1 MPDSDEFRIESVR
14 DETHAVIMVSGE
26 LDAATG
32 RQLHAEL
39 VEMFSAGID
48 RVVLDLRRLTFVDS
62 FGLGVIVS
70 AKKRLS
76 QEGNSLC
83 LVADETQRNL
93 RRILE
98 ITGLDRVLPVHPT
111 VADAVDDCLKASA
124 A

>member
-1 MPDSDEFRIESVR
+1 MSERDDFRIESVR
-14 DETHAVIMVSGE
+14 DETHAVIAVHGE

-39 VEMFSAGID
+39 VDLFGTGID

-83 LVADETQRNL
+83 IVAGDEQASL

-111 VADAVDDCLKASA
+111 VADAVDDCLKMSA

>member
-14 DETHAVIMVSGE
+14 DETHAVITVSGE

-39 VEMFSAGID
+39 VDLFSAGID

>member
-1 MPDSDEFRIESVR
+1 MAEEEFRVESVR
-14 DETHAVIMVSGE
+14 DEHHAVVIVAGE

-32 RQLHAEL
+32 RRLHTEL
-39 VEMFSAGID
+39 VDLCAAGID

-76 QEGNSLC
+76 GDGNSLC
-83 LVADETQRNL
+83 LVAEESQRSL

-98 ITGLDRVLPVHPT
+98 ITGLDQVLPIHTT
-111 VADAVDDCLKASA
+111 VNDAVEDCLKVSA